1 MDLRRTFAIAL
12 LLGGASAA
20 PARAQATDVPD
31 RFRLEVGGFRIN
43 ADSNLTLNR
52 DGTSQTVDFENDLG
66 LNKNS
71 YRAYVEGYW
80 RAGRR
85 HLVSLSYQRLNRET
99 DDKVLERNIEW
110 GGNTYPVGATARV
123 FTHSDYISG
132 AYRFAVHRSDKIE
145 VGPSVGIGFVKMSA
159 GIEAAGTGP
168 EGRDL
173 DASGSTDSPTGDVG
187 AYLYAWPARR
197 VLVRTDFRYILVKP
211 GNAEASV
218 TEGRAAV
225 VWHPIPK
232 LGVGIQY
239 LLSDFRYDRDIV
251 DTSLGGST
259 KFHGGQLV
267 LGYVF

>member
-1 MDLRRTFAIAL
+1 MHLHRPLAVSL
-12 LLGGASAA
+12 LLSGICAA
-20 PARAQATDVPD
+20 AGHAQPTDVPD

-52 DGTSQTVDFENDLG
+52 DGVSQTVDFEDELG
-66 LNKNS
+66 LNQNS

-85 HLVSLSYQRLNRET
+85 HLVSLSYQRLNRQT
-99 DDKVLERNIEW
+99 DDKVLERTIEW

-132 AYRFAVHRSDKIE
+132 AYRFALHRSDKLE
-145 VGPSVGIGFVKMSA
+145 VGPAVGLGYVKMSA

-168 EGRDL
+168 EGREL
-173 DASGSTDSPTGDVG
+173 DASGSTDSPTGDLG

-225 VWHPIPK
+225 LYHPIRN
-232 LGVGIQY
+232 LAVGVQY
-239 LLSDFRYDRDIV
+239 LYADFRYDREILD
-251 DTSLGGST
+251 SGLGGST

>member
-1 MDLRRTFAIAL
+1 MNTPRVLAVAVL
-12 LLGGASAA
+12 LSGAGAA
-20 PARAQATDVPD
+20 PGRAQGTDVPD
-31 RFRLEVGGFRIN
+31 RFRLEVGGFRIS
-43 ADSNLTLNR
+43 ADSDLTVNR
-52 DGTSQTVDFENDLG
+52 DGVSNTVDFENELG
-66 LNKNS
+66 LNQNS

-85 HLVSLSYQRLNRET
+85 HLVSLSYQRLNRQT
-99 DDKVLERNIEW
+99 DDKVLERTIEW

-123 FTHSDYISG
+123 FTHSDYISA
-132 AYRFAVHRSDKIE
+132 AYRFALHRSDRIE
-145 VGPSVGIGFVKMSA
+145 VGPAVGIGFVKMSA
-159 GIEAAGTGP
+159 GIDATGSGP
-168 EGRDL
+168 EGREL
-173 DASGSTDSPTGDVG
+173 NASASMDSPTGDLG

-232 LGVGIQY
+232 LGVGVQY
-239 LLSDFRYDRDIV
+239 LYADFRYDREIV
-251 DTSLGGST
+251 DSSLGGST